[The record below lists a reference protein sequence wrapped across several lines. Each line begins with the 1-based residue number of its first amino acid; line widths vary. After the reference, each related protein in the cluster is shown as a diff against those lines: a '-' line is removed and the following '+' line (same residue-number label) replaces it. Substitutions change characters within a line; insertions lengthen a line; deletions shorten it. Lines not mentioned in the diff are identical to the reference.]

1 MCVCGQKIIL
11 CSSAHNSHNHLQVD
25 LTNPSTQIVTIT
37 WHEICVRM
45 NSANVLAAR
54 LYIFLLSKYEWT
66 KEKKKLKFEVEW
78 LSCQNF
84 GVLPIYIQS
93 TLTYLDQQTFS
104 LQIYFTF
111 VHNNYEAA
119 HAKKKNDLN
128 KIKWMICWP
137 TTGIWSEKIL
147 ETVKK
152 FAPKA
157 RADT

>member
-54 LYIFLLSKYEWT
+54 LYIFLLSKFEWT
-66 KEKKKLKFEVEW
+66 KEKKKIKIW
-78 LSCQNF
+78 SCD
-84 GVLPIYIQS
+84 S
-93 TLTYLDQQTFS
+93 
-104 LQIYFTF
+104 
-111 VHNNYEAA
+111 
-119 HAKKKNDLN
+119 HAKILEYYLSTYNLHLLTWTSKLFLCRYTLHLCIIIMKLLMQKNDLN

-147 ETVKK
+147 KTVKK

>member
-54 LYIFLLSKYEWT
+54 LYIFLLSKFEWT
-66 KEKKKLKFEVEW
+66 KEKKKIKIW
-78 LSCQNF
+78 SCD
-84 GVLPIYIQS
+84 S
-93 TLTYLDQQTFS
+93 
-104 LQIYFTF
+104 
-111 VHNNYEAA
+111 
-119 HAKKKNDLN
+119 HAKILEYYLSTYNLHLLTWTSKLFLCRYTLHLCIIIMKLLMRKNDLN

-137 TTGIWSEKIL
+137 TTWIWSEKIL
-147 ETVKK
+147 KTVKK
-152 FAPKA
+152 FAPKLEL
-157 RADT
+157 THS

>member
-54 LYIFLLSKYEWT
+54 LYIFLLSKFEWT
-66 KEKKKLKFEVEW
+66 KEKKKIKIW
-78 LSCQNF
+78 SCD
-84 GVLPIYIQS
+84 S
-93 TLTYLDQQTFS
+93 
-104 LQIYFTF
+104 
-111 VHNNYEAA
+111 
-119 HAKKKNDLN
+119 HAKILEYYLSTYNLHLLTWTSKLFLCRYTLHLCIIIMKLLMQKNDLN

-147 ETVKK
+147 KTVKK
-152 FAPKA
+152 FEPKA